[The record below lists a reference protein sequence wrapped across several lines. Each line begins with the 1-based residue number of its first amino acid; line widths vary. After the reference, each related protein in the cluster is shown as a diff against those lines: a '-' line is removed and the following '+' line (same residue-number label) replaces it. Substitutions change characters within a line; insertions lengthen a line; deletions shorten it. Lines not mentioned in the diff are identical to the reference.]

1 MNKINKY
8 GIVFLFVGILI
19 AFTQKAEA
27 NFDADRLINN
37 KEKVVLGSDIK
48 YIYKDDIDEL
58 TMELISP
65 SGEILSQEFDF
76 DDDSGYLT
84 GTFVPEELGT
94 YGINGVYID
103 GVLYESDLGKFEVV
117 EELSDVYNTDSSE
130 AIVDDMPNEMFS
142 SELVENLSKVKFY
155 DSLGNGILVNV
166 EVISDSGSYFFEIDN
181 DGFTTSTTVFD
192 SAELEAGFYTAV
204 FTGENEVYTKEFNI
218 VEPVNALSG
227 SINLLSRIS
236 GTDRTAT
243 AVAVSRKIGS
253 SSGWAVLANSGSYND
268 SFVGVSLASALDG
281 PLLFVGRNDLP
292 QATLNELNK
301 IKARNVYI
309 IGGYGAVSSAVENQL
324 KNQGFNVRRISGSN
338 TKDSANNVARE
349 LKRYSNFNT
358 AILTDNNNFPD
369 ALTSSSY
376 AGINEIPI
384 LYSDKEYIEKSTL
397 QTMKDLNINRVIIV
411 GGENSISTSVRR
423 SVEALGI
430 SVDRV
435 AGLNRYETSKLFTD
449 QYFSNAS
456 NLVIASGEVWPD
468 ALVGGRLGD
477 IYNAPVLLTGGK
489 TLSNEVYNYLKKV
502 SKGNIFVIGG
512 EDTINSSTYNSI
524 YNRIEKLNSSG
535 TYRINRREDI
545 RTSGGPIKIFLDQG
559 HGWNYNK
566 GVVDGYYEGTSMY
579 WYGLILRNELRQY
592 GFIVDAI
599 RNDLDA
605 ERRYCVEN
613 GLYSTNGLPVAKR
626 GPMAA
631 DYDLLVSLHTNAN
644 YNQNVSGTEVYDS
657 CQSTTYDL
665 ASNLSRTIAGHFNHT
680 NRGVKYRFNI
690 GDGPIKGGN
699 LSYSDLGPD
708 WYGVLRTSGADRSMM
723 IEQGFHT
730 NYHDCSKL
738 MDVDFKMQLA
748 EKTAKVIADY
758 FGYTK

>member
-8 GIVFLFVGILI
+8 GIVFLFVGILM

-27 NFDADRLINN
+27 NFDADRLFNN

-236 GTDRTAT
+236 GTDKTAT

-292 QATLNELNK
+292 QATLRAL
-301 IKARNVYI
+301 ILL
-309 IGGYGAVSSAVENQL
+309 SS
-324 KNQGFNVRRISGSN
+324 F
-338 TKDSANNVARE
+338 
-349 LKRYSNFNT
+349 
-358 AILTDNNNFPD
+358 
-369 ALTSSSY
+369 
-376 AGINEIPI
+376 
-384 LYSDKEYIEKSTL
+384 
-397 QTMKDLNINRVIIV
+397 
-411 GGENSISTSVRR
+411 
-423 SVEALGI
+423 
-430 SVDRV
+430 RV
-435 AGLNRYETSKLFTD
+435 A
-449 QYFSNAS
+449 
-456 NLVIASGEVWPD
+456 
-468 ALVGGRLGD
+468 
-477 IYNAPVLLTGGK
+477 
-489 TLSNEVYNYLKKV
+489 
-502 SKGNIFVIGG
+502 
-512 EDTINSSTYNSI
+512 
-524 YNRIEKLNSSG
+524 
-535 TYRINRREDI
+535 
-545 RTSGGPIKIFLDQG
+545 
-559 HGWNYNK
+559 
-566 GVVDGYYEGTSMY
+566 
-579 WYGLILRNELRQY
+579 
-592 GFIVDAI
+592 
-599 RNDLDA
+599 
-605 ERRYCVEN
+605 
-613 GLYSTNGLPVAKR
+613 
-626 GPMAA
+626 
-631 DYDLLVSLHTNAN
+631 
-644 YNQNVSGTEVYDS
+644 
-657 CQSTTYDL
+657 
-665 ASNLSRTIAGHFNHT
+665 
-680 NRGVKYRFNI
+680 
-690 GDGPIKGGN
+690 
-699 LSYSDLGPD
+699 
-708 WYGVLRTSGADRSMM
+708 
-723 IEQGFHT
+723 
-730 NYHDCSKL
+730 
-738 MDVDFKMQLA
+738 
-748 EKTAKVIADY
+748 
-758 FGYTK
+758 